1 VRVCVRAHVCV
12 RACVCAHVC
21 VRVCA
26 CVDLELEGKVG
37 QIPSFPVPPLFK
49 LLLSLVVFFET
60 GSHSVA
66 QSSLKIAIFLS
77 AGITGVC
84 HHSKHLRMSF
94 FQNNSLPILLLCPQ
108 KHTKYSVFFRHF
120 PDCWRSKIW
129 NTIISPS
136 FSTLRNLILRQVS

>member
-1 VRVCVRAHVCV
+1 VCACTCVCTCVRVCT
-12 RACVCAHVC
+12 
-21 VRVCA
+21 RVCA
-26 CVDLELEGKVG
+26 CVCMCRLGAWGESWPNPFL
-37 QIPSFPVPPLFK
+37 SCPPLFK